1 MSIEYRTV
9 APEEHESAINAI
21 STAFLDRPD
30 IPRVAD
36 SVRVRWEP
44 GRLWAAFDG
53 DRVCG
58 TFRTW
63 TTEVTVPGL
72 VQLPAAAVSAVTVLP
87 THRRR
92 GILTGLAARE
102 HAALRERGDAMAIL
116 YASEYPIYGRFGYAP
131 ATRWATWTVDARL
144 ARLHHE
150 PAGSVELVAPSA
162 EAAGLI
168 KGIHEA
174 FRAAQAGDIRRTDFT
189 WALRLGLEEEPWG
202 EGWKGFLVIH
212 RDGAGAADGYARYT
226 AKGDWTDH
234 IPQSRVEVQE
244 LVTLTDGAYA
254 GLWHYLLSLDL
265 VATVTAEG
273 VRERERLPWLL
284 VNARA
289 ARPKE
294 IGEGMWVR
302 LFDVRRAL
310 EARTYEQ
317 RRSVV
322 LEVVDDA
329 AWGGTQRLLLD
340 AGPDGATCAPTDRS
354 PDLTIPVAAL
364 GGAYLG
370 GTRLRDLVLATGA
383 DEHRPGALADADA
396 LFRTADAPWCSTFF

>member
-9 APEEHESAINAI
+9 APDEHESAMDAI
-21 STAFLDRPD
+21 STGFLERPD
-30 IPRVAD
+30 VGRIAEV
-36 SVRVRWEP
+36 VRTQWEP

-58 TFRTW
+58 TFRSW
-63 TTEVTVPGL
+63 STEVTVPGL
-72 VQLPAAAVSAVTVLP
+72 ARLPAAAVSAVTVLP

-131 ATRWATWTVDARL
+131 ATRWASWTVDTRL
-144 ARLHHE
+144 ARMHHE
-150 PAGSVELVAPSA
+150 PAGSVELVTPSV
-162 EAAGLI
+162 EAGEQI
-168 KGIHEA
+168 RGIHEA
-174 FRAAQAGDIRRTDFT
+174 FRVAQAGDIRRSPFT
-189 WALRLGLEEEPWG
+189 WAFRLGIEDEPWG
-202 EGWKGFLVIH
+202 ERWKGFLVVH
-212 RDGAGAADGYARYT
+212 RDPAGVADGFARYS

-234 IPQSRVEVQE
+234 IPQSKVEVQE
-244 LVTLTDGAYA
+244 LVAATNDAYA
-254 GLWHYLLSLDL
+254 GLWRYLLDLDL
-265 VATVTAEG
+265 VGTVTVEAT
-273 VRERERLPWLL
+273 RERERLPWLL
-284 VNARA
+284 ANARA

-294 IGEGMWVR
+294 PGDGIWVR
-302 LFDVRRAL
+302 LFDLRRAL
-310 EARTYEQ
+310 AARTYE
-317 RRSVV
+317 REDSLV

-340 AGPDGATCAPTDRS
+340 AGPDGATCTPTDRS
-354 PDLTIPVAAL
+354 PDLTLPVAAL

-383 DEHRPGALADADA
+383 DEHRPGALAGADA